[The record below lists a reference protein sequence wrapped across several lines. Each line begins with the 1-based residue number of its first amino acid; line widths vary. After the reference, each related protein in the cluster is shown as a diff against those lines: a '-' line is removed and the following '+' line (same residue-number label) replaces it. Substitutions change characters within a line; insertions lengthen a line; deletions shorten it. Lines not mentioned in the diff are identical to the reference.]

1 MMKYLAVTANAVV
14 LVLMAA
20 WVFHNGIPG
29 DEQIRLFAVIA
40 AATILS
46 LVVLLRHR
54 NSDAKYKKW
63 LDDESAR
70 LRRELAT
77 GE

>member
-1 MMKYLAVTANAVV
+1 MMKFLAIGANVAV
-14 LVLMAA
+14 LGLIGAMTIKD
-20 WVFHNGIPG
+20 GIPG
-29 DEQIRLFAVIA
+29 DEQMRLFAMIA

-46 LVVLLRHR
+46 LVVLLRYR
-54 NSDAKYKKW
+54 APDAKYQKW
-63 LDDESAR
+63 LDDESDR

>member
-1 MMKYLAVTANAVV
+1 MMKYLA
-14 LVLMAA
+14 MAA
-20 WVFHNGIPG
+20 NVAVLALIAGFVMREGVPS
-29 DEQIRLFAVIA
+29 DEQLRLFAAIA

-46 LVVLLRHR
+46 LVVLFRHR
-54 NSDAKYKKW
+54 APDAKYQKW
-63 LDDESAR
+63 LDDESNR

>member
-1 MMKYLAVTANAVV
+1 MMKFLAICANGAVLA
-14 LVLMAA
+14 LVGVMTIRD
-20 WVFHNGIPG
+20 GIPG
-29 DEQIRLFAVIA
+29 DEQLRLFAMIA

-46 LVVLLRHR
+46 LVVLLRYR
-54 NSDAKYKKW
+54 APDAKYQKW
-63 LDDESAR
+63 LDEESDR

>member
-1 MMKYLAVTANAVV
+1 MMKTLAVIANAVV
-14 LVLMAA
+14 LILIVAVVLRD
-20 WVFHNGIPG
+20 GIPG
-29 DEQIRLFAVIA
+29 DEQLRLFAVVA

-46 LVVLLRHR
+46 LVVLLRYR
-54 NSDAKYKKW
+54 APDAKYKKW

-70 LRRELAT
+70 LRRELAS